1 MGSQSIVEIFLL
13 NQANYEEFMS
23 KRRFRRKKLP
33 QELVNLDVE
42 ALNHEGR
49 GIARINGKVA
59 FVDGALEGENVDA
72 KYVRRRSSLDEL
84 SAVNIYQP
92 SPHRVDPVCKFSGV
106 CGGCSLQHINTT
118 QQIALKESVLI
129 EKLRQELGENE
140 ITFKTL
146 SRVTGDHWHY
156 RRKARLAVRIVEKKG
171 GALVGFR
178 EKYSSFITDMD
189 DCKVIVAEVSQ
200 LITPLKRLITS
211 LDMGAFI
218 PQIEVAVGEES
229 VSSSEKKVAL
239 VIRHLR
245 EFTNSDLASLLQFGN
260 DYAIELY
267 LQPQGVNSVHKV
279 FPADD
284 FLRLEYFLPA
294 FDLKFLFHPMDFT
307 QVNAGLNRSIVSH
320 AVDLLE
326 LDKYDTVLDLFC
338 GLGNFTLPI
347 ATKAL
352 AVVGIEGSLEMVA
365 RGAENAEYNN
375 IINTEFHS
383 ADLSKCFK
391 HEKWAARAYDKI
403 LLDPPRSGAFEIIE
417 AISAIGAKKIVYIS
431 CNPST
436 LARDTKVFLD
446 NGYRLLSAGVM
457 DMFPH
462 TTHVESAAEFQ
473 RIDLS

>member
-1 MGSQSIVEIFLL
+1 
-13 NQANYEEFMS
+13 MS

-33 QELVNLDVE
+33 QEIFTLDIE

-84 SAVNIYQP
+84 SAVHISNI
-92 SPHRVDPVCKFSGV
+92 SPHRVDPVCKFSGL
-106 CGGCSLQHINTT
+106 CGGCSLQHMNTT
-118 QQIALKESVLI
+118 QQIAFKESVLI
-129 EKLRQELGENE
+129 EKLRQELGENK
-140 ITFKTL
+140 TAFKML
-146 SRVTGDHWHY
+146 NRITGDHWHY
-156 RRKARLAVRIVEKKG
+156 RRKARLAVRVVEKKG
-171 GALVGFR
+171 GALIGFR

-189 DCKVIVAEVSQ
+189 DCKVIVAEVAQ
-200 LITPLKRLITS
+200 LITPLKQLITS
-211 LDMGAFI
+211 LDMGAFV

-229 VSSSEKKVAL
+229 IRSSKKKVAL
-239 VIRHLR
+239 VIRHLQ
-245 EFTNSDLASLLQFGN
+245 EFTSSDLASLLQFAN
-260 DYAIELY
+260 DHAIELY
-267 LQPQGVNSVHKV
+267 LQPQGLGSVHKV
-279 FPADD
+279 FPADG

-294 FDLKFLFHPMDFT
+294 FGLRFLFHPMDFT
-307 QVNAGLNRSIVSH
+307 QVNAGLNRSIVTH
-320 AVDLLE
+320 AVDLLKVAE
-326 LDKYDTVLDLFC
+326 QDTVLDLFC

-352 AVVGIEGSLEMVA
+352 SVVGVEGSLEMVA
-365 RGAENAEYNN
+365 RGMENAEYNKLV
-375 IINTEFHS
+375 NTEFYS

-403 LLDPPRSGAFEIIE
+403 LLDPPRSGAFEIVE

-462 TTHVESAAEFQ
+462 TTHVESVAEFQ
-473 RIDLS
+473 REDLPLDEI

>member
-106 CGGCSLQHINTT
+106 CGGCSLQHMNTT

-326 LDKYDTVLDLFC
+326 LDKHDTVLDLFC

>member
-13 NQANYEEFMS
+13 NQTNYEEFMS

-84 SAVNIYQP
+84 SAVNIYQS

-156 RRKARLAVRIVEKKG
+156 RRKARLAVRVVEKKG

-245 EFTNSDLASLLQFGN
+245 ELTNSDLASLLQFGN

-267 LQPQGVNSVHKV
+267 LQPQGVNSVYKV

>member
-1 MGSQSIVEIFLL
+1 VGSQSIVEIFLL

-106 CGGCSLQHINTT
+106 CGGCSLQHMNTT

>member
-106 CGGCSLQHINTT
+106 CGGCSLQHMNTT